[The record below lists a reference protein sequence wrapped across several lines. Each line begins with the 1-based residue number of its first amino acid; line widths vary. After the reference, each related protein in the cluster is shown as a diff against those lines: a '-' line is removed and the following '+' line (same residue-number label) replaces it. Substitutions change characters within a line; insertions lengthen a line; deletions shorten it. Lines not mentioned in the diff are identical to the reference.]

1 MNFQGPLVAIKRLFS
16 REEKDFEQERKML
29 VSLTEKNHR
38 HLIKLVTTYKF
49 NGRYHLLCPMAKA
62 NLRDYW
68 KVTPLREKDKSYL
81 WALTN
86 IAGIASG
93 LNLIHNFKT
102 LHPAAPDKTNPTISQ
117 DRPSWKFRM
126 TLAPNEEF
134 FGRHGDLKPENILWI
149 TDTEA
154 INDAGVLQISD
165 FGLGRFHRFES
176 KSKADPK
183 TINGSPTYVPP
194 ELPLERPISREY
206 DIWSLGC
213 IFLEFVT
220 WLLEGQDGLD
230 DFSDARKEEAY
241 DGIEDDTYYILYNA
255 ESGLEGK
262 VREGVTKWMERL
274 RQYHCC
280 SEMILDLLNVIQN
293 RMLIAKPEGRVKADE
308 LESLV
313 QNMLSKG
320 KESTF
325 YLLAY

>member
-16 REEKDFEQERKML
+16 REEKDFEQERNML
-29 VSLTEKNHR
+29 VSLTRKDHR
-38 HLIKLVTTYKF
+38 HLVKLVTTYKF
-49 NGRYHLLCPMAKA
+49 NGHYHLLCPMAKA

-68 KVTPLREKDKSYL
+68 KLTPLREKDKSYL

-93 LNLIHNFKT
+93 LNLIHNFRT
-102 LHPAAPDKTNPTISQ
+102 LHRAKPDETNSTISQ
-117 DRPSWKFRM
+117 SRPSWKFRM
-126 TLAPNEEF
+126 TLDPKDQS
-134 FGRHGDLKPENILWI
+134 FGRHGDLKPENILWL
-149 TDTEA
+149 TDTEG
-154 INDAGVLQISD
+154 IDDAGVLQISD

-213 IFLEFVT
+213 IFLEFIT

-230 DFSDARKEEAY
+230 EFSDARKEVAY
-241 DGIEDDTYYILYNA
+241 DGIVDDTYYILYNA
-255 ESGLEGK
+255 ESGMEGK

-274 RQYHCC
+274 RQDHCC
-280 SEMILDLLNVIQN
+280 SKMILDLLHVVQD
-293 RMLIAKPEGRVKADE
+293 RMLIAKPEKRVKADE

-320 KESTF
+320 KENSF
-325 YLLAY
+325 YLLGY